1 MYWTALQLLSLVEF
15 VILLLGHLGQ
25 ITEQMQKLQSS

>member
-1 MYWTALQLLSLVEF
+1 LVEF

-25 ITEQMQKLQSS
+25 ITEQTQKLQSS